1 MRLPSSVPLDT
12 DLMLRTLDRTN
23 ANLAVIADE
32 VRVLAGKLNQPGNA
46 VDLLTDTVLAAD
58 LSAALVELRA
68 AAENARTATAGID
81 ALMGDVRSGKGALG
95 ALVSDPASEQQVR
108 ALLGNLQHV
117 SDSLQAL
124 TNGLGSFARD
134 LNSTSGLAHSLL
146 TDTALA
152 GDVRRTIGRLDT
164 GTLLLNEDLRALQ
177 RNWLFRRYFKEK
189 AKARNHEGRQRPR
202 SPARAILQPVQ
213 AAAMERAGPL
223 RGMEFGI
230 YTFVDHTPDPVTGE
244 RIPAEQRHRNLLE
257 EAMLADRLGLD
268 VFGIGEHHR
277 PDFIASAPS
286 VLLAAIAARTQ
297 RIRLTSA
304 VTVLSSEDPVRVF
317 QQYATLDLLSNG
329 RAEIMAGR
337 DPSRRASPCSGTT

>member
-1 MRLPSSVPLDT
+1 MATKGDPIRLGLFVLAGTAVLVVGLYLLGSKRDLFRRTIQVEAVFQQVGGLRPGNNVHYMGINVGTVERIEILNDTAVRVLLSIREADSEHIRADAVATVGTDGLMGNRLVNLSPGDGSGAPIREGVRLPSSVPLDT

-23 ANLAVIADE
+23 ANLAVITDE

-81 ALMGDVRSGKGALG
+81 ALMGDVRSGKGAL
-95 ALVSDPASEQQVR
+95 VSDPTSEQQVR
-108 ALLGNLQHV
+108 TLLSNLQHV

-152 GDVRRTIGRLDT
+152 GDVRRTISRLDT

-189 AKARNHEGRQRPR
+189 AKARNHEGRQRP
-202 SPARAILQPVQ
+202 
-213 AAAMERAGPL
+213 
-223 RGMEFGI
+223 
-230 YTFVDHTPDPVTGE
+230 
-244 RIPAEQRHRNLLE
+244 
-257 EAMLADRLGLD
+257 
-268 VFGIGEHHR
+268 
-277 PDFIASAPS
+277 
-286 VLLAAIAARTQ
+286 
-297 RIRLTSA
+297 
-304 VTVLSSEDPVRVF
+304 
-317 QQYATLDLLSNG
+317 
-329 RAEIMAGR
+329 
-337 DPSRRASPCSGTT
+337 

>member
-1 MRLPSSVPLDT
+1 MATKGDPIRLGLFVLAGTAVLVVGLYLLGSKRDLFRRTIQVEAVFQQVGGLRPGNNVRYMGINVGTVERIEILNDTAVRVLLSIREADSEHIRADAVATVGTDGLMGNRLVNLSPGDGSGQPIHEGVRLPSSVPLDT
-12 DLMLRTLDRTN
+12 DMMLRTLDRTN
-23 ANLAVIADE
+23 ANLAVITDE
-32 VRVLAGKLNQPGNA
+32 VRVLTGKLNQPGNA

-152 GDVRRTIGRLDT
+152 GDVRRTISRLDT

-189 AKARNHEGRQRPR
+189 AKARNHEGRQRP
-202 SPARAILQPVQ
+202 
-213 AAAMERAGPL
+213 
-223 RGMEFGI
+223 
-230 YTFVDHTPDPVTGE
+230 
-244 RIPAEQRHRNLLE
+244 
-257 EAMLADRLGLD
+257 
-268 VFGIGEHHR
+268 
-277 PDFIASAPS
+277 
-286 VLLAAIAARTQ
+286 
-297 RIRLTSA
+297 
-304 VTVLSSEDPVRVF
+304 
-317 QQYATLDLLSNG
+317 
-329 RAEIMAGR
+329 
-337 DPSRRASPCSGTT
+337 